1 MVECRLA
8 NVRCFHYAN
17 YHRAI
22 GWWIKIEKIWGMF
35 FFKFKCEI
43 NLTIELYI
51 IMSYGIG
58 NLKII
63 RTVAPITLPLISFKG
78 RERRINLVAEDDLHS
93 ELLSSI
99 FDLVAKD

>member
-1 MVECRLA
+1 MGHV
-8 NVRCFHYAN
+8 
-17 YHRAI
+17 
-22 GWWIKIEKIWGMF
+22 
-35 FFKFKCEI
+35 FFKFKCKI

-63 RTVAPITLPLISFKG
+63 RTVAPLTLPLISFKG

-93 ELLSSI
+93 ELPVFHFLSSCKGLI
-99 FDLVAKD
+99 VPKSS